1 MVAGSY
7 WCRWTA
13 EKTAN
18 PSSAACTRQGFR
30 AISAGTF
37 AKPGDGGSAL
47 LQTMQ
52 EFDATDKVLLFEAD
66 SSELSSKQLLRKL
79 VHECWQ
85 LRESPAVTAN
95 FAQFR
100 PLDKW
105 LQRRPEL
112 DPQTAFAARIL
123 LIHDYRRI
131 LLQDTPPARGITAT
145 GMAGRRGPAT
155 GGPLVQGTGGAVNRL
170 PLYSAGERNG
180 KLPAPIDSF
189 WSRFG
194 RLAP

>member
-7 WCRWTA
+7 WCRWTLPR
-13 EKTAN
+13 KPQTFKR
-18 PSSAACTRQGFR
+18 SLHWQGFR

-66 SSELSSKQLLRKL
+66 SSELSSKATPAQAQCMNAGNCG
-79 VHECWQ
+79 VASGY
-85 LRESPAVTAN
+85 RE
-95 FAQFR
+95 FLAQFR

-131 LLQDTPPARGITAT
+131 LLQDTHLPEALLPPEWPGAEVLQLV
-145 GMAGRRGPAT
+145 
-155 GGPLVQGTGGAVNRL
+155 GPLVPAL
-170 PLYSAGERNG
+170 AGRQSPTSVQRW
-180 KLPAPIDSF
+180 KAATASC
-189 WSRFG
+189 RH
-194 RLAP
+194 R